1 MAGRVKPTVFPT
13 SLKTKST
20 ISFYDI
26 RYYAPPITAIYKAA
40 LPVDTAPFKVF
51 DVTGGEPSVILTDAG
66 KVGVGV
72 ISSIGIF
79 SICLLIFL
87 LIRRR
92 RTPKASHLKGTYTLP
107 LEPTP
112 NIWKKHELPDEPVHK
127 YKYAKELA
135 SSAIHEMEAESVP
148 VEVDADGPV
157 EVGAERP
164 PAEIDADRPP
174 IEVKG

>member
-1 MAGRVKPTVFPT
+1 MVGRVKPPVFLT
-13 SLKTKST
+13 SSEIKST
-20 ISFYDI
+20 ISFYDFT
-26 RYYAPPITAIYKAA
+26 YYAPPITAVYKAA
-40 LPVDTAPFKVF
+40 LPIDTAPIRVS

-87 LIRRR
+87 LIWRRR
-92 RTPKASHLKGTYTLP
+92 PPKVSHPKPPYTLP

-135 SSAIHEMEAESVP
+135 SSDIHEMEAEDVP
-148 VEVDADGPV
+148 VEVD
-157 EVGAERP
+157 AERP

-174 IEVKG
+174 IEVKA